1 MEPSDGSFIP
11 REAENPLYGKTTPR
25 VSLPEDG
32 DSDEDLK
39 SAKAQGGAVG
49 ICKVDVSSK
58 KKGASKETL
67 LPRKKV
73 KNSDRAQGN
82 EISTGRSAPRYE
94 TVPRKFRR
102 SESREA
108 SYEEIKPVKN
118 NKDPVSVVNA
128 VYDPK
133 DAAPVVQF
141 SNPVYDVEP
150 NSNRFA
156 SDEAHSAN
164 STGPSPDDPVYEVV
178 RTPQQFRRSMNLEP
192 LETDTDNM
200 YEELQ
205 FSDSKA

>member
-11 REAENPLYGKTTPR
+11 REAENPLYGKTTQR
-25 VSLPEDG
+25 VSLPEEG

-39 SAKAQGGAVG
+39 SAKAQGGAAG
-49 ICKVDVSSK
+49 ICEVDVSSK

-128 VYDPK
+128 VYDSNG
-133 DAAPVVQF
+133 AVVQF
-141 SNPVYDVEP
+141 SNPAYGVEP

-156 SDEAHSAN
+156 SGEAHSAN

-178 RTPQQFRRSMNLEP
+178 RTPQQFRRSTNLEP
-192 LETDTDNM
+192 LEMDTDNM